1 MTCKRIAVSLV
12 AFLAAAPLLPS
23 PAAGASPSADTSAL
37 PRAVPKPMPVWSHP
51 PEAVRNAQAA
61 LRDACAAWPKVVP
74 LASEPSVPLVAEED
88 QQYASS
94 CHLALDL
101 AGFNQ
106 GLLLQGIWLGAI
118 AAGIAAVVFKVAKL
132 LLLGLGEVANRT
144 LNALWDR
151 RRRRLDGWPE

>member
-1 MTCKRIAVSLV
+1 MTRKRFVASLV
-12 AFLAAAPLLPS
+12 ASVAAAPLLPS
-23 PAAGASPSADTSAL
+23 TAAWATP
-37 PRAVPKPMPVWSHP
+37 PVVPKPMAVWGHP

-74 LASEPSVPLVAEED
+74 LTSEPSVPLVAEED

-94 CHLALDL
+94 CRLALDL

-132 LLLGLGEVANRT
+132 LLFGLGEAASRG